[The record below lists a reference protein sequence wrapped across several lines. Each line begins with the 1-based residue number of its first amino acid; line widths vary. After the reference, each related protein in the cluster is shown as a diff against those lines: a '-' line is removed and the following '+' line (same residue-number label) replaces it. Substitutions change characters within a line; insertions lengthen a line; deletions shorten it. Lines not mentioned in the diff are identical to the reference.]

1 MRKLLIVTC
10 LCIAFFNADAQFLS
24 VRGTNSAQFL
34 SDNLYS
40 PDLSYALGGEIVFS
54 KPIEFIKLPVNY
66 NVGVNYQSLD
76 NIQEAYI
83 ITGLTY
89 VTLTPSGFMF
99 AANAESVTMTT
110 YKWLNYV
117 DLNMYNGVRI
127 ADTSIQYKMGGEIT
141 YNVAYVLNKTLLLY
155 GGFGGRYNYT
165 PAFKNSEIEHATSM
179 DIMLKLGIIWKF
191 KRKFYKP

>member
-10 LCIAFFNADAQFLS
+10 LCVAFFSADAQFLS

-40 PDLSYALGGEIVFS
+40 PDLSHALGGEIVFS
-54 KPIEFIKLPVNY
+54 KPVEFIKLPVNY
-66 NVGVNYQSLD
+66 NIGVNYQSLG

-141 YNVAYVLNKTLLLY
+141 YNVAYVLNKSLLLY

-165 PAFKNSEIEHATSM
+165 PEFKNSEIEPATSM
-179 DIMLKLGIIWKF
+179 DIMLKLGILWKF